1 MGLLSKLV
9 AGFVLVLIVYVAVG
23 GAMTAIAGNPK
34 PRGQLYDIGGG
45 RRMHMVC
52 AGPAKADGPTV
63 LLEAGAFGF
72 SADWGVVQDKL
83 AAKGIRSCAY
93 DRAGLGF
100 SDPGP
105 KPRDGLAV
113 EDDLEKLLAAAGEKG
128 PFILC
133 GHSMAGLR
141 LRLFA
146 ARNPGMVKGV
156 VLVDATTPEAMDNKV
171 MRGFVQ
177 TFSNLS
183 RLAAVG
189 AGAGLFKPLVYT
201 SYGDKIGLGREAL
214 GLRPRRPQLLG
225 RRGGSR
231 LAPGRATGARGRRLF
246 TRAAGGGDHRR
257 GGTGR
262 GRGAG
267 GMEEPAGRPGAVV
280 QARLCGARGR
290 RRPCHPSGRGLRRRH
305 RAGRRARPRG
315 GDATSLSGRGG
326 LNLPAVNGLWP

>member
-1 MGLLSKLV
+1 MLR
-9 AGFVLVLIVYVAVG
+9 VLASIVLALIAYVAVG
-23 GAMTAIAGNPK
+23 GAMTAFDGAPK

-45 RRMHMVC
+45 RRLHMVC

-83 AAKGIRSCAY
+83 AAAGIRSCAY

-105 KPRDGLAV
+105 KPRDGLNV

-146 ARNPGMVKGV
+146 ARNPALVKGV

-171 MRGFVQ
+171 MRQFVS

-183 RLAAVG
+183 GLAAWG
-189 AGAGLFKPLVYT
+189 AGTGLFKPLVNT
-201 SYGDKIGLGREAL
+201 SFGDKIGL
-214 GLRPRRPQLLG
+214 
-225 RRGGSR
+225 
-231 LAPGRATGARGRRLF
+231 TGAAQAEKRWAFADGRHNYWAAEEVRDWPLAAGQA
-246 TRAAGGGDHRR
+246 RAAGAFPPELPVAVITAGAEAPGGPRSAFKAIQSAPATASRHGYVEHVAGAAHATLLGVSFADAIVR
-257 GGTGR
+257 GVQHVR
-262 GRGAG
+262 AAA
-267 GMEEPAGRPGAVV
+267 MQPA
-280 QARLCGARGR
+280 
-290 RRPCHPSGRGLRRRH
+290 
-305 RAGRRARPRG
+305 
-315 GDATSLSGRGG
+315 
-326 LNLPAVNGLWP
+326 